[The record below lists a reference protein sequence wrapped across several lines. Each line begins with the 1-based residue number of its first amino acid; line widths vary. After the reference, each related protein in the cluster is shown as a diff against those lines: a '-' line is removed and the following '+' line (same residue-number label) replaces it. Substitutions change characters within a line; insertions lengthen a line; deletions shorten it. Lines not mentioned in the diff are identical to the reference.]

1 MNKVLTKKDITK
13 ELEISRHQKTVF
25 ISGTPLGTL
34 YTEFTQT
41 WGADFTFAGH
51 LHGGFIRLPY
61 FGGTLYTEF
70 TQTWDMSCE
79 PFAASIFYNLGR
91 VHGIQEERAKRKK

>member
-41 WGADFTFAGH
+41 W
-51 LHGGFIRLPY
+51 
-61 FGGTLYTEF
+61 
-70 TQTWDMSCE
+70 DMSCE
-79 PFAASIFYNLGR
+79 PFAASIFYNPR
-91 VHGIQEERAKRKK
+91 RTSQEKEIEIHYINFNQWRAWKQALFLYTKKEVISRCFKK

>member
-25 ISGTPLGTL
+25 ISGTPLG
-34 YTEFTQT
+34 
-41 WGADFTFAGH
+41 A
-51 LHGGFIRLPY
+51 
-61 FGGTLYTEF
+61 LYTEF
-70 TQTWDMSCE
+70 TQTWDMSCA

>member
-41 WGADFTFAGH
+41 WDK
-51 LHGGFIRLPY
+51 
-61 FGGTLYTEF
+61 
-70 TQTWDMSCE
+70 SCE

>member
-1 MNKVLTKKDITK
+1 MNKVLAKKDITK
-13 ELEISRHQKTVF
+13 ELKISRHQKTVF
-25 ISGTPLGTL
+25 ISGTPL
-34 YTEFTQT
+34 
-41 WGADFTFAGH
+41 
-51 LHGGFIRLPY
+51 
-61 FGGTLYTEF
+61 GTLYTEF

>member
-41 WGADFTFAGH
+41 W
-51 LHGGFIRLPY
+51 
-61 FGGTLYTEF
+61 
-70 TQTWDMSCE
+70 DMSYE

>member
-25 ISGTPLGTL
+25 ISGTPLG
-34 YTEFTQT
+34 
-41 WGADFTFAGH
+41 
-51 LHGGFIRLPY
+51 I
-61 FGGTLYTEF
+61 LYTEF

-79 PFAASIFYNLGR
+79 SFAASIFYNLGR

>member
-13 ELEISRHQKTVF
+13 ELEILRHQKTVF

-41 WGADFTFAGH
+41 WDTVSYTH
-51 LHGGFIRLPY
+51 LTLPTTPY
-61 FGGTLYTEF
+61 
-70 TQTWDMSCE
+70 
-79 PFAASIFYNLGR
+79 
-91 VHGIQEERAKRKK
+91 V